1 MSFHLAR
8 PSACWLELCCKH
20 GKQVQG
26 KAVKLHS
33 RDYELKEKKSSLE
46 LYWFGH
52 ISLALGRKGPTESS
66 LGCASAQLTLESTL
80 RHAPQSE
87 LLPHGLSSHSTSC
100 SSMTST
106 FESLLSH
113 LT

>member
-1 MSFHLAR
+1 MNCLPII
-8 PSACWLELCCKH
+8 PS
-20 GKQVQG
+20 
-26 KAVKLHS
+26 
-33 RDYELKEKKSSLE
+33 SSLQAVSSGKR
-46 LYWFGH
+46 WGRGFPIFG
-52 ISLALGRKGPTESS
+52 LF
-66 LGCASAQLTLESTL
+66 ASDFNYPQL
-80 RHAPQSE
+80 E